1 MDVQSGYDAVAS
13 AYADRF
19 RDELGDKPFD
29 TRMLD
34 WLAERAGGVGPICD
48 MGCGPGQVAA
58 YQILPYQWNYVAAA
72 TLPWIELLCGILLIV
87 NRKVRPASLV
97 IGVLTLVFMVALTSV
112 IFRGLTID
120 CGCFGPQIQST
131 PQQALLRNVLILALA
146 HFVFHLRNK
155 YAKKET
161 VDSRQSSA

>member
-1 MDVQSGYDAVAS
+1 MKRDGRFSYQICRIILGAFFTYAGALKISDAPAF
-13 AYADRF
+13 A
-19 RDELGDKPFD
+19 
-29 TRMLD
+29 
-34 WLAERAGGVGPICD
+34 
-48 MGCGPGQVAA
+48 GQVAA

-72 TLPWIELLCGILLIV
+72 TLPWIEILCGLLLLV

-112 IFRGLTID
+112 VFRGLAID

-131 PQQALLRNVLILALA
+131 PQQALMRNVLILALA

-155 YAKKET
+155 YAKGHAEGL
-161 VDSRQSSA
+161 